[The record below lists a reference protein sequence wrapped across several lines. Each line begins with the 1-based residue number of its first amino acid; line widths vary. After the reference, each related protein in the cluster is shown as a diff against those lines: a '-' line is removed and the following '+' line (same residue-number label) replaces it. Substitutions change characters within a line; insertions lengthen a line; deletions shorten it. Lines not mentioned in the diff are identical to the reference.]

1 MKIKKITTAL
11 LIPAF
16 FLAAC
21 SRDAVTPPKTNTSKI
36 IAIEKFWGR
45 VEWRDFVSSLND
57 KYLVELALVYGSIKP
72 NSPGISPKGEVLDAV
87 MALNFNSGRDAV
99 IDHMQMDAMNAYWGK
114 LEKAGTVFTNPG
126 YHVEW
131 HEIVKRACYWAG
143 VDGISYD
150 HKTSFQS
157 EQALIKKLLADRWDR
172 LSKEQRSDVINK
184 APELSGL
191 SSSQKAAI
199 LTGSGGVLVATLSS
213 TILLS
218 GFAFY
223 TTMSSVLCASAGALG
238 VALPFG
244 AYMGASSAAAIL
256 SGPLGWTIAALG
268 VGGGVFMYFE
278 EGDKE
283 KVIKMVVATH
293 LIKVRVLEN
302 K

>member
-1 MKIKKITTAL
+1 MKTKKITTAL
-11 LIPAF
+11 LIPAL
-16 FLAAC
+16 FLAGC
-21 SRDAVTPPKTNTSKI
+21 NHNAVTLPKTDTSKV
-36 IAIEKFWGR
+36 IAIEKLWGR

-57 KYLVELALVYGSIKP
+57 KYLVELALVYGAIRP
-72 NSPGISPKGEVLDAV
+72 NSPGISPKGEVLDAI
-87 MALNFNSGRDAV
+87 MALNFNSGREAV
-99 IDHMQMDAMNAYWGK
+99 IDSMQVNAMNAYWGK
-114 LEKAGTVFTNPG
+114 IEKGRTVFTNPG

-143 VDGISYD
+143 VDGLSYD
-150 HKTSFQS
+150 HESSFQA
-157 EQALIKKLLADRWDR
+157 EQALMKKLLADSWDR
-172 LSKEQRSDVINK
+172 LSKDQRADVIQRSQ
-184 APELSGL
+184 ELSGL

-223 TTMSSVLCASAGALG
+223 ATMSSVLCASAGALG

-244 AYMGASSAAAIL
+244 AYMGASSTAAVI
-256 SGPLGWTIAALG
+256 SGPIGWSVAALG
-268 VGGGVFMYFE
+268 VGGAVFMYFE

-293 LIKVRVLEN
+293 LMKVRVLEN